1 MIMGD
6 ELFSALK
13 QIYTNLQ
20 HDIAIDSILS
30 RFEVKTADI
39 HEPLEGFSVAIKGQ
53 TPFAYIHR
61 MECSGEQGIR
71 YGVFYIPHSAN
82 ACMSRIM
89 EEYHNAIY
97 IIDSLMDEVKA
108 VYDKQVPVVGRI
120 DHYKRGEK
128 SFYVKKKGEP
138 GISNVRA
145 LNEREAAFIVWY
157 SFRDTVTNKPK
168 GIFNPAD
175 YEVTPVRDE
184 LMVLDPNT
192 PLETYMRYMCSDPR
206 N

>member
-1 MIMGD
+1 MGD
-6 ELFSALK
+6 ELFLALK

-20 HDIAIDSILS
+20 HDQALDAILS

-39 HEPLEGFSVAIKGQ
+39 HEPLDGFSVAVKGQ
-53 TPFAYIHR
+53 MPFAYIDR
-61 MECSGEQGIR
+61 MECSGEHGIR

-89 EEYHNAIY
+89 EEYNNAIY
-97 IIDSLMDEVKA
+97 IINSLMEEVKA
-108 VYDKQVPVVGRI
+108 VYEKQVPVIGHI

-138 GISNVRA
+138 GASTVRA
-145 LNEREAAFIVWY
+145 INEREAAFIVWY

-175 YEVTPVRDE
+175 YEVAPVRDE
-184 LMVLDPNT
+184 LMVLNPNT
-192 PLETYMRYMCSDPR
+192 PLETYMRYMGCDPR

>member
-1 MIMGD
+1 MGD
-6 ELFSALK
+6 ELFLALK

-20 HDIAIDSILS
+20 HDQALDAILS

-39 HEPLEGFSVAIKGQ
+39 HEPLDGFSVAVKGQ
-53 TPFAYIHR
+53 PPFAYIDR
-61 MECSGEQGIR
+61 MECSGERGIR
-71 YGVFYIPHSAN
+71 YGVFYIPHSVN

-89 EEYHNAIY
+89 EEYNNAIY
-97 IIDSLMDEVKA
+97 IINSLMEEVRA
-108 VYDKQVPVVGRI
+108 VYERQVPVIGRI

-128 SFYVKKKGEP
+128 SFYVKKKDEP
-138 GISNVRA
+138 SISNVRA

-192 PLETYMRYMCSDPR
+192 PLETYMRYMGCDPR